1 MATAVP
7 AKKNKRLSEND
18 RTALYN
24 LARKRIV
31 ETQDTSELD
40 AAYDAAATAVHDALV
55 EKYPQK
61 DMKVL
66 ARYDAAAADACVYV
80 SRGYYDYDQ
89 FCFRE
94 GDKRI
99 PLRPGRGGGCN
110 SRNAFMLEGERAD
123 LYATYTK
130 AKEAHD
136 AAIKDRYADFRALIF
151 ASKTFNEIAEVWPEA
166 EQLREAI
173 VGTSSALVVL
183 SNDVV
188 ARIKSD
194 PAYALAE
201 AA

>member
-1 MATAVP
+1 VATKAP
-7 AKKNKRLSEND
+7 LKNKRLSD
-18 RTALYN
+18 RDRDSLYK
-24 LARKRIV
+24 LARKRI
-31 ETQDTSELD
+31 EDTQDSTGLD
-40 AAYDAAATAVHDALV
+40 NAYEFAAQAVHDALV
-55 EKYPQK
+55 EQYPQK
-61 DMKVL
+61 DMRVL
-66 ARYDAAAADACVYV
+66 ARYDAATADSCVYI
-80 SRGYYDYDQ
+80 SRGHYDYDQ

-123 LYATYTK
+123 AYSAYNK
-130 AKEAHD
+130 AKEAHE
-136 AAIKDRYADFRALIF
+136 AAIKQRYADYQALIY
-151 ASKTFNEIAEVWPEA
+151 AAKTFNEVTEVWPEA

-188 ARIKSD
+188 ERIKND
-194 PAYALAE
+194 PAYAMAE